1 MNKSAKDSSIMASFV
16 DDEAEVG
23 TTSEDE
29 PMDAEESSAKK
40 KKRAMISSDEDEDE
54 DEDEDQIRKEMK
66 GFVVVSISIHLDFFI
81 GASSYNF
88 QR

>member
-1 MNKSAKDSSIMASFV
+1 MASFV

-81 GASSYNF
+81 GATSNNF

>member
-1 MNKSAKDSSIMASFV
+1 MASFV

-40 KKRAMISSDEDEDE
+40 KKKKKITLNGLKAEI
-54 DEDEDQIRKEMK
+54 KELK
-66 GFVVVSISIHLDFFI
+66 RGNDYHEF
-81 GASSYNF
+81 SYEF
-88 QR
+88 

>member
-1 MNKSAKDSSIMASFV
+1 MASFV

-40 KKRAMISSDEDEDE
+40 KKSATISSDEDED
-54 DEDEDQIRKEMK
+54 DNNTTKTKVTLKGLKKEVEK
-66 GFVVVSISIHLDFFI
+66 LKRGNYTHSVL
-81 GASSYNF
+81 
-88 QR
+88 